1 MARKGIP
8 VVKARLGGFENLGVF
23 GEISVVEQERRHRIT
38 VAVENL
44 EENREDLGRFA
55 VQTQA
60 LALKAELEAG
70 PRWDDFRSDAGAF
83 LRNLWYDRPEKY
95 YYKYTDLTA
104 RLRELLHWARGG
116 TFDPGTAA
124 ASRPYSAVY
133 ETASEVPAP
142 VGERISQIA
151 KEDVL
156 PAVKKLSKKLEKD
169 DLFRKRFLVV
179 LGVLV
184 GLIVLKKLFR

>member
-1 MARKGIP
+1 MARIP
-8 VVKARLGGFENLGVF
+8 VVKARLGGFESISGF
-23 GEISVVEQERRHRIT
+23 GQLPVAETDRRHRLT

-44 EENREDLGRFA
+44 EENRESLGRA
-55 VQTQA
+55 EVQAQA

-70 PRWDDFRSDAGAF
+70 SRWDDFRSDAGAF

-104 RLRELLHWARGG
+104 RLRELLNWTRGG
-116 TFDPGTAA
+116 AFDPGTAA

-133 ETASEVPAP
+133 ETASEAPAP
-142 VGERISQIA
+142 VGERIAQIA

-184 GLIVLKKLFR
+184 GLMVLKKLWR

>member
-1 MARKGIP
+1 MASKGIP
-8 VVKARLGGFENLGVF
+8 VVKAKLGGFESLSGF
-23 GEISVVEQERRHRIT
+23 GEISVAEQERRHRLT

-44 EENREDLGRFA
+44 EENRESLGQA
-55 VQTQA
+55 QVQSQG

-70 PRWDDFRSDAGAF
+70 SRWDDYRSDTGAF
-83 LRNLWYDRPEKY
+83 LKNLWYDRPEKY

-104 RLRELLHWARGG
+104 RLRELLNWARGG
-116 TFDPGTAA
+116 SFDEGTAA

-133 ETASEVPAP
+133 ETVREAPAP
-142 VGERISQIA
+142 VGDRIAQIA

-156 PAVKKLSKKLEKD
+156 PAAKKLGKKLEED

-184 GLIVLKKLFR
+184 GIIFLKKLLR